1 MTANV
6 NICSLLPCSIQ
17 PCLFH
22 GLTQYLTLRESMNP
36 RQVELVIKANDITLC
51 HGSLRVSELGNFSLR
66 SSFILLSFPLIR
78 GDVGV
83 NFLNQWQ
90 VITKLFNVHLS
101 ERERV
106 CTAMELFKDDIVV
119 PLTIQLK
126 FKISSSIFRGISPH
140 QFKGKVGT
148 QVQGF
153 PSEYFY
159 CFLHNKYLLY
169 VQMYHI
175 IYNIYNNH
183 YTILYNMPY
192 CEKNKD
198 IYTHIFTHIYSII
211 YVSHIASQHGLLL
224 QCPLSLLYLQVPFSS
239 DDIGAL
245 FILFAQHQCFL
256 GLNLFLFQNVQCSLP

>member
-6 NICSLLPCSIQ
+6 NICSILPCSIQ

-22 GLTQYLTLRESMNP
+22 GLTQYLTLRESVNP
-36 RQVELVIKANDITLC
+36 RQVELVIKANGITLC

-66 SSFILLSFPLIR
+66 SSFVLLSFPLIG

-169 VQMYHI
+169 IQMYHI

-183 YTILYNMPY
+183 YTILYNIPY

-198 IYTHIFTHIYSII
+198 IYTYIHTHIQYYICQSHSQLAWAVIT
-211 YVSHIASQHGLLL
+211 VSFKLI
-224 QCPLSLLYLQVPFSS
+224 YLQVPFSS